1 MLNQTSITKDA
12 ESYRRG
18 VIFGLTMA
26 EVLLLLVFCILLFLA
41 IINDRLK
48 EEVTKL
54 AELTAKF
61 TTEQELNQR
70 LTDKYNKVSE
80 QMTVFASKIA
90 TMPETAENS
99 KFTEKMFET
108 AVILEATDPTKAS
121 ELLYALNENPQLLQQ
136 VQLSTIDE
144 WAELTT
150 IAQYSVSAE
159 EYAVLANLNEA
170 QKQNFL
176 ANVDIASKVT
186 PSELIDMKQ
195 AAETLQAL
203 SPSNTEKPKN
213 ESNNWP
219 PIISLSEAKDYSFNV
234 GSANLA
240 PKFQEALRGSIADQ
254 IYEILD
260 EYDADVIE
268 VIGHTDS
275 QPMNKNRTTNLDN
288 FSVEFFNSN
297 RTINLNAKDNAGL
310 GYARALS
317 VTKELM
323 KVPKLSGYSILP
335 YSAGQMITPDEQL
348 QDGSNAYDSS
358 QLRRIEIRVRRKQ

>member
-1 MLNQTSITKDA
+1 MLNKTSITKDV

-48 EEVTKL
+48 EEVRRL
-54 AELTAKF
+54 AELTVKF
-61 TTEQELNQR
+61 TAEQELNQQ
-70 LTDKYNKVSE
+70 LTDTNKKLSK
-80 QMTVFASKIA
+80 QMTVFASKVA

-99 KFTEKMFET
+99 EFTEKMFET

-136 VQLSTIDE
+136 AQLSTINE
-144 WAELTT
+144 WMVLTT
-150 IAQYSVSAE
+150 IAQPAVSA
-159 EYAVLANLNEA
+159 
-170 QKQNFL
+170 K
-176 ANVDIASKVT
+176 
-186 PSELIDMKQ
+186 
-195 AAETLQAL
+195 
-203 SPSNTEKPKN
+203 KPKT
-213 ESNNWP
+213 EGNNWP
-219 PIISLSEAKDYSFNV
+219 PIISLSEAKDWSFNV
-234 GSANLA
+234 GSAKLA
-240 PKFQEALRGSIADQ
+240 PKFQDALKGSISDQ
-254 IYEILD
+254 IYEILN

-268 VIGHTDS
+268 VIGHTDP
-275 QPMNKNRTTNLDN
+275 QPMSKNSTTNLDN

-297 RTINLNAKDNAGL
+297 KAIDLSAKDNAGL

-348 QDGSNAYDSS
+348 QTGTSSYDSS
-358 QLRRIEIRVRRKQ
+358 QLRRIEIRVRRKQSENYNQ